1 MYGSLPRNQAYLLT
15 QLRTGHSWL
24 ATYGKL
30 HRFKEDDKCECRA
43 VETVVQVLVNCPK
56 LKPIRQEL
64 RRKIRTAFNN
74 ISDMLSG
81 GSESKKGKE
90 DNMQGGSILGAVLD
104 FAEASQRFQSRA
116 PPGR

>member
-1 MYGSLPRNQAYLLT
+1 
-15 QLRTGHSWL
+15 
-24 ATYGKL
+24 
-30 HRFKEDDKCECRA
+30 
-43 VETVVQVLVNCPK
+43 

-104 FAEASQRFQSRA
+104 FAEAEISKPRA
-116 PPGR
+116 TGPLNGTPGI